1 MSFAAA
7 ERATTQ
13 PDATTD
19 RAANALR
26 QLRQN
31 VALLERLCDM
41 VDSAGPAGADAE
53 LRQQVAVQR
62 GVVEDLTR
70 ATRRHL
76 TELLRDA
83 ENSPPATAPRR
94 RAAHVFGGVVP
105 FFLRRVDGVEARRR
119 RLDGVEADVPS
130 RRRRRERHTP
140 PPTQDGKNT
149 GAPAHGLRARRGPD
163 PPGDAAPRPRRG
175 AAGAAGAPST
185 GRHRCGPRPVAAA
198 AAAGRRRPPR
208 GRAARPAPGA
218 ATGARLEVAF
228 ARPDASTV
236 CARGPDTR
244 PCRLHAVERTCGRG
258 APAASTA

>member
-62 GVVEDLTR
+62 GVVEDLAR

-94 RAAHVFGGVVP
+94 RAAHVPTGVV
-105 FFLRRVDGVEARRR
+105 LVLSVTARRW
-119 RLDGVEADVPS
+119 
-130 RRRRRERHTP
+130 
-140 PPTQDGKNT
+140 
-149 GAPAHGLRARRGPD
+149 RRG
-163 PPGDAAPRPRRG
+163 G
-175 AAGAAGAPST
+175 ARS
-185 GRHRCGPRPVAAA
+185 
-198 AAAGRRRPPR
+198 
-208 GRAARPAPGA
+208 AARPSRGSR
-218 ATGARLEVAF
+218 RLRDGVRWRLVVSSTPSLRSCEVIRSMA
-228 ARPDASTV
+228 
-236 CARGPDTR
+236 
-244 PCRLHAVERTCGRG
+244 
-258 APAASTA
+258 

>member
-62 GVVEDLTR
+62 GVVEDLAR

-105 FFLRRVDGVEARRR
+105 FVFLRRVDGVEGGARLAARLSLRSALAVGGAARLARLRDEDVNIRGWRRRAERRR
-119 RLDGVEADVPS
+119 RG
-130 RRRRRERHTP
+130 RRRR
-140 PPTQDGKNT
+140 
-149 GAPAHGLRARRGPD
+149 
-163 PPGDAAPRPRRG
+163 
-175 AAGAAGAPST
+175 
-185 GRHRCGPRPVAAA
+185 
-198 AAAGRRRPPR
+198 
-208 GRAARPAPGA
+208 
-218 ATGARLEVAF
+218 
-228 ARPDASTV
+228 
-236 CARGPDTR
+236 
-244 PCRLHAVERTCGRG
+244 
-258 APAASTA
+258 

>member
-62 GVVEDLTR
+62 GVVEDLAR

-83 ENSPPATAPRR
+83 ENSPPAAGSSQARARAFHRRGTCFVCDGASTAREIDGR
-94 RAAHVFGGVVP
+94 RAVP
-105 FFLRRVDGVEARRR
+105 VAARWREVERRPSMV
-119 RLDGVEADVPS
+119 VEADVPS
-130 RRRRRERHTP
+130 RRRRRERHT
-140 PPTQDGKNT
+140 T
-149 GAPAHGLRARRGPD
+149 AVARR
-163 PPGDAAPRPRRG
+163 
-175 AAGAAGAPST
+175 
-185 GRHRCGPRPVAAA
+185 C
-198 AAAGRRRPPR
+198 AGRPTPTRRR
-208 GRAARPAPGA
+208 
-218 ATGARLEVAF
+218 
-228 ARPDASTV
+228 
-236 CARGPDTR
+236 
-244 PCRLHAVERTCGRG
+244 
-258 APAASTA
+258 

>member
-62 GVVEDLTR
+62 GVVEDLAR

-94 RAAHVFGGVVP
+94 RAAHVPTGVVP
-105 FFLRRVDGVEARRR
+105 FVFLRRVDGVEGGARSAAAVARSR
-119 RLDGVEADVPS
+119 RLRDGLRWTLVVSSTPS
-130 RRRRRERHTP
+130 LRSCDGISSMASSWTYRRDAVGERETP
-140 PPTQDGKNT
+140 PPSRGLEVKNT
-149 GAPAHGLRARRGPD
+149 KYTD
-163 PPGDAAPRPRRG
+163 K
-175 AAGAAGAPST
+175 T
-185 GRHRCGPRPVAAA
+185 GR
-198 AAAGRRRPPR
+198 
-208 GRAARPAPGA
+208 
-218 ATGARLEVAF
+218 
-228 ARPDASTV
+228 
-236 CARGPDTR
+236 
-244 PCRLHAVERTCGRG
+244 
-258 APAASTA
+258 

>member
-41 VDSAGPAGADAE
+41 VDSAGAAGADAE

-62 GVVEDLTR
+62 GVVEDLAR

-94 RAAHVFGGVVP
+94 RAAHVLDSVVLYV
-105 FFLRRVDGVEARRR
+105 F
-119 RLDGVEADVPS
+119 DV
-130 RRRRRERHTP
+130 
-140 PPTQDGKNT
+140 
-149 GAPAHGLRARRGPD
+149 
-163 PPGDAAPRPRRG
+163 
-175 AAGAAGAPST
+175 
-185 GRHRCGPRPVAAA
+185 
-198 AAAGRRRPPR
+198 
-208 GRAARPAPGA
+208 
-218 ATGARLEVAF
+218 
-228 ARPDASTV
+228 
-236 CARGPDTR
+236 
-244 PCRLHAVERTCGRG
+244 
-258 APAASTA
+258 ASTAWRGARDPPRPSLVPVVCAMA

>member
-94 RAAHVFGGVVP
+94 RAAHVQTRVVL
-105 FFLRRVDGVEARRR
+105 FRLSRRVDSVEGGARKSP
-119 RLDGVEADVPS
+119 L
-130 RRRRRERHTP
+130 
-140 PPTQDGKNT
+140 
-149 GAPAHGLRARRGPD
+149 
-163 PPGDAAPRPRRG
+163 
-175 AAGAAGAPST
+175 
-185 GRHRCGPRPVAAA
+185 
-198 AAAGRRRPPR
+198 GRRYD
-208 GRAARPAPGA
+208 
-218 ATGARLEVAF
+218 V
-228 ARPDASTV
+228 STM
-236 CARGPDTR
+236 A
-244 PCRLHAVERTCGRG
+244 
-258 APAASTA
+258 

>member
-62 GVVEDLTR
+62 GVVEDLAR

-94 RAAHVFGGVVP
+94 RAAHVPTGVVL
-105 FFLRRVDGVEARRR
+105 FCLWRRVDGVKGGARSVARPSRGSR
-119 RLDGVEADVPS
+119 RLRDGVRWRLVVSSTPS
-130 RRRRRERHTP
+130 LRSCDGISSMALSWTYRRDAVGERDTP
-140 PPTQDGKNT
+140 PPSR
-149 GAPAHGLRARRGPD
+149 GL
-163 PPGDAAPRPRRG
+163 
-175 AAGAAGAPST
+175 
-185 GRHRCGPRPVAAA
+185 
-198 AAAGRRRPPR
+198 
-208 GRAARPAPGA
+208 
-218 ATGARLEVAF
+218 E
-228 ARPDASTV
+228 
-236 CARGPDTR
+236 
-244 PCRLHAVERTCGRG
+244 
-258 APAASTA
+258 

>member
-1 MSFAAA
+1 M
-7 ERATTQ
+7 RRKR
-13 PDATTD
+13 TTD

-94 RAAHVFGGVVP
+94 RAAHAR
-105 FFLRRVDGVEARRR
+105 LRTDFERVEDRIRQATR
-119 RLDGVEADVPS
+119 RLGRVAAAPPVPPA
-130 RRRRRERHTP
+130 RP
-140 PPTQDGKNT
+140 PPAGTAAGRDRS
-149 GAPAHGLRARRGPD
+149 PPRP
-163 PPGDAAPRPRRG
+163 PPGDVDLLVGEQRVQLQ
-175 AAGAAGAPST
+175 
-185 GRHRCGPRPVAAA
+185 VAMQDEDIDEALVREREA
-198 AAAGRRRPPR
+198 ELRNINADVHKVNEIFRDL
-208 GRAARPAPGA
+208 
-218 ATGARLEVAF
+218 ATLVDKQQDDVDKIGDL
-228 ARPDASTV
+228 
-236 CARGPDTR
+236 
-244 PCRLHAVERTCGRG
+244 VERSHAHAEKGLDQV
-258 APAASTA
+258 

>member
-41 VDSAGPAGADAE
+41 VDSAGAAGADAE

-94 RAAHVFGGVVP
+94 RAAHVPTGVV
-105 FFLRRVDGVEARRR
+105 LVLSVTARRR
-119 RLDGVEADVPS
+119 RGGG
-130 RRRRRERHTP
+130 RE
-140 PPTQDGKNT
+140 KI
-149 GAPAHGLRARRGPD
+149 
-163 PPGDAAPRPRRG
+163 
-175 AAGAAGAPST
+175 
-185 GRHRCGPRPVAAA
+185 
-198 AAAGRRRPPR
+198 
-208 GRAARPAPGA
+208 AARPSLRRQHDGVRW
-218 ATGARLEVAF
+218 TLVVS
-228 ARPDASTV
+228 STPSLRSCEGNV
-236 CARGPDTR
+236 GWGQGGGT
-244 PCRLHAVERTCGRG
+244 VG
-258 APAASTA
+258 

>member
-94 RAAHVFGGVVP
+94 RAAHVPTGVV
-105 FFLRRVDGVEARRR
+105 LVLSVTARRR
-119 RLDGVEADVPS
+119 RGGG
-130 RRRRRERHTP
+130 REI
-140 PPTQDGKNT
+140 
-149 GAPAHGLRARRGPD
+149 RRG
-163 PPGDAAPRPRRG
+163 RRSF
-175 AAGAAGAPST
+175 PSS
-185 GRHRCGPRPVAAA
+185 
-198 AAAGRRRPPR
+198 
-208 GRAARPAPGA
+208 ARW
-218 ATGARLEVAF
+218 LEV
-228 ARPDASTV
+228 D
-236 CARGPDTR
+236 
-244 PCRLHAVERTCGRG
+244 TCGLLDAIVAFMRR
-258 APAASTA
+258 

>member
-62 GVVEDLTR
+62 GVVEDLAR

-94 RAAHVFGGVVP
+94 RAAHVFGGVVT
-105 FFLRRVDGVEARRR
+105 FFTSRRR
-119 RLDGVEADVPS
+119 RGGSTASARWRRGGRTS
-130 RRRRRERHTP
+130 RRRRRERDTP
-140 PPTQDGKNT
+140 PPTQDGNNT

-163 PPGDAAPRPRRG
+163 PAGDAAPRPRRPG

-185 GRHRCGPRPVAAA
+185 GRHRGGPRPVAAA

-244 PCRLHAVERTCGRG
+244 PCRLHAVERTRGRG

>member
-105 FFLRRVDGVEARRR
+105 FVFLRRVDGVEGAR
-119 RLDGVEADVPS
+119 
-130 RRRRRERHTP
+130 
-140 PPTQDGKNT
+140 
-149 GAPAHGLRARRGPD
+149 D
-163 PPGDAAPRPRRG
+163 PP
-175 AAGAAGAPST
+175 
-185 GRHRCGPRPVAAA
+185 
-198 AAAGRRRPPR
+198 RPPLI
-208 GRAARPAPGA
+208 P
-218 ATGARLEVAF
+218 V
-228 ARPDASTV
+228 V
-236 CARGPDTR
+236 CAM
-244 PCRLHAVERTCGRG
+244 A
-258 APAASTA
+258 

>member
-62 GVVEDLTR
+62 GVVEDLAR

-83 ENSPPATAPRR
+83 ENSPPATSPRR
-94 RAAHVFGGVVP
+94 RAAHVLDSVVL
-105 FFLRRVDGVEARRR
+105 FCL
-119 RLDGVEADVPS
+119 
-130 RRRRRERHTP
+130 
-140 PPTQDGKNT
+140 
-149 GAPAHGLRARRGPD
+149 
-163 PPGDAAPRPRRG
+163 
-175 AAGAAGAPST
+175 
-185 GRHRCGPRPVAAA
+185 
-198 AAAGRRRPPR
+198 
-208 GRAARPAPGA
+208 
-218 ATGARLEVAF
+218 
-228 ARPDASTV
+228 
-236 CARGPDTR
+236 
-244 PCRLHAVERTCGRG
+244 
-258 APAASTA
+258 

>member
-94 RAAHVFGGVVP
+94 RAAHVPTGVVP
-105 FFLRRVDGVEARRR
+105 FVFLRRVDGVEGSARLAAPPYRR
-119 RLDGVEADVPS
+119 VSSFVEA
-130 RRRRRERHTP
+130 TP
-140 PPTQDGKNT
+140 DNT
-149 GAPAHGLRARRGPD
+149 T
-163 PPGDAAPRPRRG
+163 
-175 AAGAAGAPST
+175 SS
-185 GRHRCGPRPVAAA
+185 
-198 AAAGRRRPPR
+198 
-208 GRAARPAPGA
+208 
-218 ATGARLEVAF
+218 EV
-228 ARPDASTV
+228 
-236 CARGPDTR
+236 
-244 PCRLHAVERTCGRG
+244 
-258 APAASTA
+258 

>member
-41 VDSAGPAGADAE
+41 VDSAGAAGADAE

-94 RAAHVFGGVVP
+94 RAAHVPTGVVL
-105 FFLRRVDGVEARRR
+105 FCLSRGFDGVEGGLEIRRSR
-119 RLDGVEADVPS
+119 RLHDGVRWTCVPVTAS
-130 RRRRRERHTP
+130 ARWRRGGRSVATPSERER
-140 PPTQDGKNT
+140 
-149 GAPAHGLRARRGPD
+149 
-163 PPGDAAPRPRRG
+163 
-175 AAGAAGAPST
+175 
-185 GRHRCGPRPVAAA
+185 RC
-198 AAAGRRRPPR
+198 
-208 GRAARPAPGA
+208 
-218 ATGARLEVAF
+218 
-228 ARPDASTV
+228 
-236 CARGPDTR
+236 
-244 PCRLHAVERTCGRG
+244 HA
-258 APAASTA
+258 

>member
-94 RAAHVFGGVVP
+94 RAAHVPTGVV
-105 FFLRRVDGVEARRR
+105 LLSLTKRRR
-119 RLDGVEADVPS
+119 RGGGREIRRSAVAAGPRLPSVARLARLRGEAVRGWCRLVCRAP
-130 RRRRRERHTP
+130 RRGRRRREEVDRRTV
-140 PPTQDGKNT
+140 
-149 GAPAHGLRARRGPD
+149 ASSSARRT
-163 PPGDAAPRPRRG
+163 R
-175 AAGAAGAPST
+175 
-185 GRHRCGPRPVAAA
+185 
-198 AAAGRRRPPR
+198 GRR
-208 GRAARPAPGA
+208 AK
-218 ATGARLEVAF
+218 EH
-228 ARPDASTV
+228 S
-236 CARGPDTR
+236 
-244 PCRLHAVERTCGRG
+244 
-258 APAASTA
+258 

>member
-94 RAAHVFGGVVP
+94 RAAHVLLQRGT
-105 FFLRRVDGVEARRR
+105 FLSLTARRR
-119 RLDGVEADVPS
+119 RGGG
-130 RRRRRERHTP
+130 REIRH
-140 PPTQDGKNT
+140 
-149 GAPAHGLRARRGPD
+149 
-163 PPGDAAPRPRRG
+163 
-175 AAGAAGAPST
+175 
-185 GRHRCGPRPVAAA
+185 GRRCGSALAIGGSCGSGGEEVDI
-198 AAAGRRRPPR
+198 R
-208 GRAARPAPGA
+208 G
-218 ATGARLEVAF
+218 
-228 ARPDASTV
+228 
-236 CARGPDTR
+236 
-244 PCRLHAVERTCGRG
+244 
-258 APAASTA
+258 

>member
-94 RAAHVFGGVVP
+94 RAAHVQT
-105 FFLRRVDGVEARRR
+105 RVTISSVT
-119 RLDGVEADVPS
+119 S
-130 RRRRRERHTP
+130 RRRRGGGARSAARPSLRVRACQRWLVRLRGRGGRHP
-140 PPTQDGKNT
+140 RLKPEL
-149 GAPAHGLRARRGPD
+149 LRRR
-163 PPGDAAPRPRRG
+163 ASS
-175 AAGAAGAPST
+175 AAGAADAGPEEVDRRTVASRAHARGWGEATRGAPGT
-185 GRHRCGPRPVAAA
+185 ARARAGAAGDGGGGR
-198 AAAGRRRPPR
+198 AAGRVLPW
-208 GRAARPAPGA
+208 G
-218 ATGARLEVAF
+218 
-228 ARPDASTV
+228 S
-236 CARGPDTR
+236 
-244 PCRLHAVERTCGRG
+244 HAVLKAQSESQCSMFHVQG
-258 APAASTA
+258 SMINDQ

>member
-94 RAAHVFGGVVP
+94 RAAHVPTSVVP
-105 FFLRRVDGVEARRR
+105 FDGASTAWRGGARDPSSRRARWRVDTR
-119 RLDGVEADVPS
+119 
-130 RRRRRERHTP
+130 
-140 PPTQDGKNT
+140 
-149 GAPAHGLRARRGPD
+149 
-163 PPGDAAPRPRRG
+163 
-175 AAGAAGAPST
+175 
-185 GRHRCGPRPVAAA
+185 GRHRAFRDGVGSLAS
-198 AAAGRRRPPR
+198 RR
-208 GRAARPAPGA
+208 
-218 ATGARLEVAF
+218 T
-228 ARPDASTV
+228 
-236 CARGPDTR
+236 
-244 PCRLHAVERTCGRG
+244 
-258 APAASTA
+258 

>member
-1 MSFAAA
+1 MLFRKKQKTSSMSFAAA

-76 TELLRDA
+76 TQLLRDA

-94 RAAHVFGGVVP
+94 RAAHVF
-105 FFLRRVDGVEARRR
+105 ARAVLF
-119 RLDGVEADVPS
+119 RL
-130 RRRRRERHTP
+130 
-140 PPTQDGKNT
+140 
-149 GAPAHGLRARRGPD
+149 
-163 PPGDAAPRPRRG
+163 
-175 AAGAAGAPST
+175 
-185 GRHRCGPRPVAAA
+185 
-198 AAAGRRRPPR
+198 
-208 GRAARPAPGA
+208 
-218 ATGARLEVAF
+218 
-228 ARPDASTV
+228 
-236 CARGPDTR
+236 
-244 PCRLHAVERTCGRG
+244 
-258 APAASTA
+258 

>member
-62 GVVEDLTR
+62 GVVEDLAR

-94 RAAHVFGGVVP
+94 RAAHVPTGVVP
-105 FFLRRVDGVEARRR
+105 FVFDVASTAW
-119 RLDGVEADVPS
+119 RLDGVGSMAS
-130 RRRRRERHTP
+130 RRTTSERERHATA
-140 PPTQDGKNT
+140 K
-149 GAPAHGLRARRGPD
+149 ARR
-163 PPGDAAPRPRRG
+163 
-175 AAGAAGAPST
+175 
-185 GRHRCGPRPVAAA
+185 
-198 AAAGRRRPPR
+198 
-208 GRAARPAPGA
+208 
-218 ATGARLEVAF
+218 
-228 ARPDASTV
+228 
-236 CARGPDTR
+236 
-244 PCRLHAVERTCGRG
+244 
-258 APAASTA
+258 

>member
-105 FFLRRVDGVEARRR
+105 FFLRRVDGVEGAR
-119 RLDGVEADVPS
+119 
-130 RRRRRERHTP
+130 
-140 PPTQDGKNT
+140 
-149 GAPAHGLRARRGPD
+149 D
-163 PPGDAAPRPRRG
+163 PP
-175 AAGAAGAPST
+175 
-185 GRHRCGPRPVAAA
+185 
-198 AAAGRRRPPR
+198 RPPLI
-208 GRAARPAPGA
+208 P
-218 ATGARLEVAF
+218 V
-228 ARPDASTV
+228 V
-236 CARGPDTR
+236 CAM
-244 PCRLHAVERTCGRG
+244 A
-258 APAASTA
+258 